1 MKKSIFG
8 APAEFQVSIINQYNA
23 ELRRVAKIKLEF
35 IIKDFKPCPP
45 RLR

>member
-23 ELRRVAKIKLEF
+23 ELRVAKIKLEF